1 MSTGEA
7 QTETHEFQAEVNQ
20 LLKLVIHSLY
30 SNRDIFLR
38 ELISNASDACDKL
51 RFEAL
56 TDDTLGAND
65 LHVAVDYDPEGQTVS
80 VSDNGIGMTREEVV
94 NNIGTIAKSGTQQF
108 LSQLTGDQNR
118 DSQLIGQFGVGFY
131 SAFVVADRVD
141 LISRH
146 AREGADDAV
155 KWSSDGSGTFT
166 LEPTR
171 RESPGT
177 DVILHLHEDCTEF
190 ADDQRLRS
198 VIRKYSDHIAF
209 PVRMPQKDDEGNRT
223 QEFET
228 VNTAAALW
236 RRARKDISD
245 DEYKA
250 FYKHIAHDFED
261 PLAWTHNQTEG
272 KYEYTTLFYIPQR
285 APFDLFDRDRAQQG
299 VKLYVQRVYI
309 MDDAEHLMPNYLR
322 FVRGLVDS
330 NDLPLNVSREILQ
343 SNRVIEHIRSA
354 SVKKVLDLLE
364 SKANNDP
371 EAYSQFWGEFGQALK
386 EGPVEDFANRER
398 LLGLLRFATTHADT
412 DEQKVGLDD
421 YIARMAEG
429 QQKIWYVSAES
440 FKAAQ
445 KSPHLEVF
453 RNQGIE
459 VLLLYDRVDEW
470 LMAQVSE
477 YQGYS
482 FASVAKG
489 ELDFEPEHNEDQPEP
504 EHAGDLAGR
513 IQTALDEQ
521 VSEVRVSRRL
531 TSSPACL
538 VLGEGDLA
546 LHMQHLLRQAGHH
559 VPESKPALEINP
571 RHPVLQRMASESDER
586 LGEWSHVLL
595 DQAVL
600 AEGGQLSDPAAFVSR
615 LNDLLVAWPAEETAA
630 ADAGA
635 AEDEAGG
642 ETADSDAETDSQAH
656 TG

>member
-1 MSTGEA
+1 
-7 QTETHEFQAEVNQ
+7 
-20 LLKLVIHSLY
+20 
-30 SNRDIFLR
+30 
-38 ELISNASDACDKL
+38 
-51 RFEAL
+51 
-56 TDDTLGAND
+56 
-65 LHVAVDYDPEGQTVS
+65 
-80 VSDNGIGMTREEVV
+80 
-94 NNIGTIAKSGTQQF
+94 
-108 LSQLTGDQNR
+108 
-118 DSQLIGQFGVGFY
+118 
-131 SAFVVADRVD
+131 
-141 LISRH
+141 
-146 AREGADDAV
+146 
-155 KWSSDGSGTFT
+155 
-166 LEPTR
+166 
-171 RESPGT
+171 
-177 DVILHLHEDCTEF
+177 
-190 ADDQRLRS
+190 
-198 VIRKYSDHIAF
+198 
-209 PVRMPQKDDEGNRT
+209 MPQKDDEGNRT

-482 FASVAKG
+482 FAYVAKG